1 MVSIPEGSVKG
12 QVVPHVLTRLPG
24 ETLFFLPAG
33 GQTAA
38 QPLWD

>member
-12 QVVPHVLTRLPG
+12 QVPHVLTRLPW
-24 ETLFFLPAG
+24 ETLFFLPAM

-38 QPLWD
+38 QLLWD